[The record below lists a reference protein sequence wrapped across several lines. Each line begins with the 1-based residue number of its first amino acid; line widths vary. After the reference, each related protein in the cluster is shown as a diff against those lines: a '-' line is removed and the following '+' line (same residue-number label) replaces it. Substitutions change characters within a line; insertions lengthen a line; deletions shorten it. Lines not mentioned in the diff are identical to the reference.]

1 MTPENTPTGGP
12 SATAPDSNPDGD
24 TIRVCFQQPALPAY
38 RIPVFAELAR
48 RPGIAVE
55 VLFSDKAKLPNVAA
69 EGFAA
74 HQVAE
79 RTLLKWPREVRWV
92 TAQMQ
97 ATDPARADVA
107 VLEYNSG
114 VPSVLPAIRKARKR
128 GVGVVL
134 WGHGYSVRD
143 TPLSRRLRNWLGTK
157 ADAVVLYNH
166 EARQRMIDEG
176 FEASKLFVALN
187 ALDQGPIQAAR
198 EKWLA
203 DPHAIAA
210 FQKEYGLDRGP
221 VVLFVSRLYAQNRM
235 DLLLHAA
242 ARLSDTHPDL
252 TIALVG
258 DGDQREHLRELA
270 ARLGITD
277 RVVMPGAIYGED
289 KLAPWFLSATAF
301 CYPDFIG
308 LSVLHALG
316 YGLPVVTNQNMWAH
330 PPEAQCLRHEEN
342 ALLVDLGEPGSIAS
356 ALARLIDD
364 PQLAAR
370 MGEAGRQ
377 MVLQKHTVAN
387 MVDGHEAAIRHAYAA
402 ARGRLAA
409 KR

>member
-1 MTPENTPTGGP
+1 MTPPNAPAPYSAASPITGHP
-12 SATAPDSNPDGD
+12 VGD
-24 TIRVCFQQPALPAY
+24 AIRVCFQQPALPAY

-48 RPGIAVE
+48 RPGMSVE

-92 TAQMQ
+92 TAQMR

-114 VPSVLPAIRKARKR
+114 VPSVLPAIRKANKR

-143 TPLSRRLRNWLGTK
+143 TPLSRKLRNWLGTK

-176 FEASKLFVALN
+176 FDASKLFVALN

-203 DPHAIAA
+203 DPEALAE
-210 FQKEYGLDRGP
+210 FQKQHGLDRGP

-242 ARLSDTHPDL
+242 ARLTDTHPDL
-252 TIALVG
+252 TVAIVG

-270 ARLGITD
+270 AKLGIQG

-330 PPEAQCLRHEEN
+330 PPEAQCLRHDEN
-342 ALLVDLGEPGSIAS
+342 ALLVDLAEPGSLAA
-356 ALARLIDD
+356 ALARLIDEPD
-364 PQLAAR
+364 LAAR
-370 MGEAGRQ
+370 MGQAGRQ

-387 MVDGHEAAIRHAYAA
+387 MVDGHDAAIRHACGA